1 MMMEF
6 GFYSPVKLV
15 FGQPVSTA
23 LPAILTELGVERVA
37 VLSDAGLAAIGLVD
51 QIAGTLRA
59 EGWQVATFA
68 QVQSNPTVRDVEAAL
83 ELAREADAQALV
95 ALGGGSVIDV
105 GKAVGLLLT
114 NGGSYADYQFG
125 GRPITRPDPA
135 PGRRADHGGHR
146 QRDDQGDR
154 HRGRGD
160 AL

>member
-23 LPAILTELGVERVA
+23 LPATLTELGVERVL

-51 QIAGTLRA
+51 QIVGTLRA

-68 QVQSNPTVRDVEAAL
+68 QVQGNPTVRDVEAAL

-105 GKAVGLLLT
+105 GKAAGLLLT
-114 NGGSYADYQFG
+114 NGGMLCRLPVRGPAHHPAHPAHG
-125 GRPITRPDPA
+125 G
-135 PGRRADHGGHR
+135 RADHGGHR